1 MTIGDKIRTYRT
13 MKGLSQENVAKL
25 LGISLNS
32 FSKIERGE
40 TDITVTRLQQIA
52 DVLQI
57 RITDIVGLGE
67 NGLYY
72 VSGNQNSTNNPF
84 INSHSKDSMEFI
96 VELEKLRT
104 ENQGLKNEITHLKE
118 IINLLKATA

>member
-1 MTIGDKIRTYRT
+1 MTTGDKIRTYRT

-32 FSKIERGE
+32 YSKIERGE

-57 RITDIVGLGE
+57 RITDIVGLGD
-67 NGLYY
+67 NGFYY
-72 VSGNQNSTNNPF
+72 PNGNQNNTNSLSGEG
-84 INSHSKDSMEFI
+84 IEFI